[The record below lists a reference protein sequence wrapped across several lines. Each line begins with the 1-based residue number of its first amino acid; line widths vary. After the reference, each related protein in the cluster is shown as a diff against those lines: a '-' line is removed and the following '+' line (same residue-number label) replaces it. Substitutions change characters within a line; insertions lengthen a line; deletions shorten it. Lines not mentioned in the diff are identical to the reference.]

1 MDNEMFKTHSVYFRN
16 ALGKANRADYPV
28 RVVETDVYLIG
39 LYTNLL
45 MEKVELR
52 AEDIGWESAPIK
64 GKGTLINGRNKG
76 CFKDSLKRKLLLI
89 LEKESKVIAVG

>member
-1 MDNEMFKTHSVYFRN
+1 MQRIIKQIVTFTSCIWQIYPFLEENTRTMAVFIECNLNYLGFLVDNEMFKTHSVYFRN
-16 ALGKANRADYPV
+16 ALGKANCADYPV

-52 AEDIGWESAPIK
+52 AEDIG
-64 GKGTLINGRNKG
+64 
-76 CFKDSLKRKLLLI
+76 
-89 LEKESKVIAVG
+89 